1 MEQLRESLTREE
13 LIKEF
18 NVVVDDG
25 EQLKIDEYLKNYFE
39 IKSQIDKLTEALKIE
54 NKKIVDILTTEYNTK
69 KYIGNEYSATV
80 AYKES
85 IKYNDEQA
93 LVTLLKQDDSLK
105 SYVVEAINTK
115 GLNELI
121 KNSES
126 VATKLNGKYTK
137 TPQSSLTVKK
147 L

>member
-13 LIKEF
+13 LIKEI
-18 NVVVDDG
+18 NAVDD

-39 IKSQIDKLTEALKIE
+39 IKSQIDKLTEALKVE
-54 NKKIVDILTTEYNTK
+54 NKKIVDMLTSEYNTK

-80 AYKES
+80 AYKDS
-85 IKYNDEQA
+85 IKCGDEQA
-93 LVTLLKQDDSLK
+93 LITLLKQDDSLK